1 MADLPLRG
9 RPRWLHVRRD
19 YDGIV
24 TAVDAQR
31 ERVTLPMHIVVIG
44 WLFVMALTALTLS
57 SPLAG
62 IAFFAGVG
70 LTPVVL
76 AMWLAVRR
84 ARSLVLEQQVNPA
97 DDRHAKSDQ

>member
-1 MADLPLRG
+1 
-9 RPRWLHVRRD
+9 
-19 YDGIV
+19 
-24 TAVDAQR
+24 
-31 ERVTLPMHIVVIG
+31 VTLPMHIVVIG

-76 AMWLAVRR
+76 ALWLAARR